1 MKTNKICIIILA
13 LILVTAQSCK
23 KDKNTDPVNRSDN
36 QTSFNIYEEKN
47 LDEYLTNFMNKL
59 KNTTRSNE
67 LLEADDAMWH
77 LAACLNFQYCNIN
90 VQKSQVEY
98 DTIFTSINVNDGCI
112 SLNDINTTLQ
122 EISAEV
128 GNIYNSCQLKDKNLL
143 YIMPKIQDNTT
154 RGGTTV
160 RTVVAI
166 SDRSNFGHY
175 AFDDEEEILE
185 LFPEYVTYRWDTD
198 AITTLEYYINMYR
211 NSTEA
216 IPGRVYITMDTTITC
231 YYRNNYIYRLFNTE
245 ISDHLFLNREDMAY
259 YLDSYIG
266 LIDEC
271 NPGRPL
277 LGYVCSDLQAGHGDL
292 PLDNKKPLTF
302 HHILYITYGIVS
314 YTSNPPTPPLD

>member
-1 MKTNKICIIILA
+1 MKTNKISIIILA
-13 LILVTAQSCK
+13 LILVILQSCK
-23 KDKNTDPVNRSDN
+23 KDKDTGTIVKDNTSS
-36 QTSFNIYEEKN
+36 TFNIYEEKN
-47 LDEYLTNFMNKL
+47 LDEYLTNFMNKI
-59 KNTTRSNE
+59 KNTTRSSE
-67 LLEADDAMWH
+67 FLAADDAMWH

-112 SLNDINTTLQ
+112 SLNDINTSLQ

-160 RTVVAI
+160 RTIVAI

-175 AFDDEEEILE
+175 AFDDEEAILE
-185 LFPEYVTYRWDTD
+185 LFPEYTTYKWNDE
-198 AITTLEYYINMYR
+198 AIDVLEYYMNQYR
-211 NSTEA
+211 IETEE
-216 IPGRVYITMDTTITC
+216 IPDRVYITRTTDIRC
-231 YYRNNYIYRLFNTE
+231 YYGDAIYRDRLFYTQ
-245 ISDHLFLNREDMAY
+245 SSSRYKLSREEMAR

-271 NPGRPL
+271 NPGRPI
-277 LGYVCSDLQAGHGDL
+277 LGYVCSDIEAHEGNFTPNRDL
-292 PLDNKKPLTF
+292 VTYHHTLD
-302 HHILYITYGIVS
+302 ITYGIIS
-314 YTSNPPTPPLD
+314 YTSNPPTPPMD